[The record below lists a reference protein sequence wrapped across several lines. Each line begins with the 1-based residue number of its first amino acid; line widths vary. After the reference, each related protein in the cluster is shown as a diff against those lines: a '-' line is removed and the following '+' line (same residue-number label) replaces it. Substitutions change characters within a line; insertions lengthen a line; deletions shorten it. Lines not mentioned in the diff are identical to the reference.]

1 MQNEAWVDID
11 TPFDL
16 QLADLV
22 MRHLVQSKA

>member
-1 MQNEAWVDID
+1 MHNEVWVDID

-22 MRHLVQSKA
+22 MRYLIP